1 MYERGTILKEYNS
14 IYQLRVLGEVLD
26 PDCKPTG
33 IIVLQRE
40 NLLNHQLSRELYIS
54 KELLDSIK
62 TLIEV
67 KPSHNFRK
75 YGYFSGLSME
85 FLSFRND
92 SVIHNTYMITSNDEG
107 ISITKYNSDVDEIR
121 LLIKNVS
128 STADTWVTISKN
140 SEDLYSCILNQLLKG
155 RLGVSDFVMKFIAS
169 RDWFNHSLFK

>member
-75 YGYFSGLSME
+75 YGYFSGLSTE

-107 ISITKYNSDVDEIR
+107 ISITKYNSDVDDIR

-128 STADTWVTISKN
+128 STHGTWVTLSKN
-140 SEDLYSCILNQLLKG
+140 SGASYLCILNQLKG

-169 RDWFNHSLFK
+169 RDWFNPSLFK